1 MALGHPTDLTQ
12 EYKQNIYNITIDV
25 SGYDK
30 VGVQLVA
37 PLAGPISVYG
47 TNDGGALHSVRDGN
61 AELATNFTAIL
72 ATSLSTG
79 TAGNTMAT
87 AGGYTVPVDLQYM
100 RFAGG
105 GADVY
110 KLLVFETKVS

>member
-1 MALGHPTDLTQ
+1 MALGYPNDLTKI
-12 EYKQNIYNITIDV
+12 YKQNIYNITIDV

-30 VGVQLVA
+30 VGVQLIG

-47 TNDGGALHSVRDGN
+47 TNDGGALHSVREGN
-61 AELATNFTAIL
+61 AQLATNFTPIQATNL
-72 ATSLSTG
+72 ATG
-79 TAGNTMAT
+79 TAGNAMASEG
-87 AGGYTVPVDLQYM
+87 AYTVPVNLQYM

-110 KLLVFETKVS
+110 KLLVFESKVS